1 MLICKKFKKNDN
13 DKNINIFFWL
23 YFMSYLINFIF
34 SLVKQQ
40 KQHLI
45 PLIEYQQISYPN
57 IHQGRLLCHTAL
69 NLLVI
74 KRMLMRHL

>member
-57 IHQGRLLCHTAL
+57 IRQGRLLCHTAL